1 MKIAFVID
9 KIRFSIPL
17 GIGYLCAVLKKSGYE
32 VDVFEIGKNPKKSIR
47 TIQKFHPNIV
57 GYTIF
62 TGMQSKFIKFNQ
74 MLKEKLKFYAIFGGP
89 HPTFFPQMVEV
100 NGIDAV
106 CIGEGE
112 RAFLNFIRLVERCK
126 ELPEKADNFW
136 IKKNGKIFKNPVGPL
151 ITDLDNLPFPDIEI
165 FIKKFPIFKV
175 WKRQEMIIHRGCP
188 YKCSYCFNHTY
199 NEIYKKNG
207 FIYRSR
213 SPENICEE
221 IEFIRKYKRYK
232 SYLFCG

>member
-89 HPTFFPQMVEV
+89 HPTFFFHKWLKLTE
-100 NGIDAV
+100 
-106 CIGEGE
+106 
-112 RAFLNFIRLVERCK
+112 
-126 ELPEKADNFW
+126 
-136 IKKNGKIFKNPVGPL
+136 
-151 ITDLDNLPFPDIEI
+151 
-165 FIKKFPIFKV
+165 
-175 WKRQEMIIHRGCP
+175 
-188 YKCSYCFNHTY
+188 
-199 NEIYKKNG
+199 
-207 FIYRSR
+207 
-213 SPENICEE
+213 
-221 IEFIRKYKRYK
+221 
-232 SYLFCG
+232 